1 MKFKDQLH
9 IINKFIGT
17 KICVLW
23 CILIMIIFFFIS
35 VLYYGNRGINYSY
48 QKGDI
53 VETDIK
59 SPKDF
64 FIEDKEATEKKREE
78 KEKSI
83 LITYDFDAGLSQKI
97 SDKIYKTFEIIQK
110 KIGGRKQGKFL
121 SPSKILQFKEQFETM
136 LNVSI
141 SEDAFAILFKN
152 KFSYNIAEKTNKI
165 LIQILTTGIVANK
178 EILLKEESKGIIL
191 KTIETEKET
200 IITNL
205 KIFHDPNQ
213 AKTMVRIV
221 GNPILKGVD
230 YSIRNVIVELCQN
243 LLQPNITINKNETE
257 KRIKQAKLKIK
268 PVLYKIKAGEMLL
281 REGERVDEIKLIKL
295 KAMKNQFKEKN
306 LFMAQIGTGFI
317 IFFLLLVIYIIL
329 FKEHK
334 NLQRHHNKNI
344 IFISSILIL
353 FVLIAKFTLPIVGSV
368 NLYMPIKNLSVLTI
382 TGLPLSAGAMLVCL
396 FLGFDIAIYFSLVLS
411 IFATL
416 IFSSSIEIFI
426 FFFLSSI
433 IAAFWTKDCKERK
446 GFIAAGLKLA
456 IFNSAL
462 VFSLSIYSE
471 QIQFSII
478 LKNFIFAFSGGIIAG
493 IITAGLTPIIEI
505 LFDYTTDIK
514 FLELANLDQ
523 PIMKRLMIEAPGTYN
538 HSLIVANLAE
548 AAASAIDASTLKTKV
563 CAFYHDIGKL
573 NKPLYFIEN
582 QTDGKNRHDKLSPS
596 ISALILIEH
605 IKKGVEIARANRL
618 GMEIIDTIKQHHG
631 TSLIKYFYNKSIK
644 INGKDAVKE
653 NDFRYPYPKPQT
665 REIGIIMLADVIEAA
680 IRTLDN
686 PTSAKIQGQVQV
698 LINNIFADGQLEEC
712 ELTLKDL
719 HQIAKSFNK
728 ILTGLYHHRIEYT
741 DKPQEKK
748 KEKNEI
754 KKNSDTDSNEKKRNF
769 KTNNKQQNKTNL
781 KRLGI

>member
-1 MKFKDQLH
+1 MKLKDQLH

-17 KICVLW
+17 KTCVLW
-23 CILIMIIFFFIS
+23 CVLILIIFSFVSI
-35 VLYYGNRGINYSY
+35 LYYNSGKINYSY
-48 QKGDI
+48 EKGDI
-53 VETDIK
+53 AETDIK

-64 FIEDKEATEKKREE
+64 FVEDKEATEKKREE
-78 KEKSI
+78 KENSI
-83 LITYDFDAGLSQKI
+83 LITYDFDAALSQKI
-97 SDKIYKTFEIIQK
+97 SDKVYKTFEIIQK
-110 KIGGRKQGKFL
+110 KIGRGNQRKSL
-121 SPSKILQFKEQFETM
+121 SPSKIIQFKEKFETM
-136 LNVSI
+136 LDISI
-141 SEDAFAILFKN
+141 SQDAFVILLKN
-152 KFSYNIAEKTNKI
+152 KFSYKIVEKINKI
-165 LIQILTTGIVANK
+165 LTQILKTGIVANK

-191 KTIETEKET
+191 KTIETEKENVL
-200 IITNL
+200 TNL

-230 YSIRNVIVELCQN
+230 YGLRNVIVELCQN

-257 KRIKQAKLKIK
+257 KQIKQAKLKIK
-268 PVLYKIKAGEMLL
+268 PVLYKIKAGEMIL
-281 REGERVDEIKLIKL
+281 REGERVDDVKLIKL
-295 KAMKNQFKEKN
+295 KAMRNQFKEKN
-306 LFMAQIGTGFI
+306 LRMAQIGTAFI

-344 IFISSILIL
+344 IFISSILIF

-368 NLYMPIKNLSVLTI
+368 NLYMPIKNFSVLTI

-433 IAAFWTKDCKERK
+433 IAAFWTKNCKERK

-462 VFSLSIYSE
+462 AFSLSIYSE

-478 LKNFIFAFSGGIIAG
+478 LKNSVFAFSGGIIAG
-493 IITAGLTPIIEI
+493 IITAGLTPIVEI

-582 QTDGKNRHDKLSPS
+582 QTDGKNKHDKLSPS
-596 ISALILIEH
+596 ISALILMEH
-605 IKKGVEIARANRL
+605 IKKGVKIAKENRL

-631 TSLIKYFYNKSIK
+631 SSLIKYFYNKSVK
-644 INGKDAVKE
+644 KNGEDAVKE
-653 NDFRYPYPKPQT
+653 SDFRYPYPKPQT

-686 PTSAKIQGQVQV
+686 PTSAKIQGQVQL

-748 KEKNEI
+748 KEKNENR
-754 KKNSDTDSNEKKRNF
+754 KNSDTDSNEKKRDF
-769 KTNNKQQNKTNL
+769 KTDDKQKNKTNL